1 MELPLIFEWSAATGS
16 NNLQSNSTDLRSV
29 AILGGSVKLRRF
41 IAVGVSLMLLGA
53 SYAAAKY
60 YSPTSSL
67 GSQNRLYRLT
77 IDERT
82 MRGEGAIAEVP
93 VLKARE
99 GDHAELLL
107 TAALPAEL
115 YIHGLEVTA
124 TVLPN
129 TEASLIFSTERPGR
143 YFVHLH
149 NVICAPPHQSDEA
162 HVEVA
167 VIEVEPR

>member
-1 MELPLIFEWSAATGS
+1 
-16 NNLQSNSTDLRSV
+16 LRFGGGVRLRQFTAIGFSV
-29 AILGGSVKLRRF
+29 
-41 IAVGVSLMLLGA
+41 MLLGA

-60 YSPTSSL
+60 YAPTSASAA
-67 GSQNRLYRLT
+67 QNRLYRLA
-77 IDERT
+77 IDEQT
-82 MRGEGAIAEVP
+82 MLGEGAVTEIP

-115 YIHGLEVTA
+115 YIHGLEVKT
-124 TVLPN
+124 TLLPN
-129 TEASLIFSTERPGR
+129 TEASLVFSTEQPGR

-149 NVICAPPHQSDEA
+149 NVICADPHQSDES

-167 VIEVEPR
+167 IIEVVPR